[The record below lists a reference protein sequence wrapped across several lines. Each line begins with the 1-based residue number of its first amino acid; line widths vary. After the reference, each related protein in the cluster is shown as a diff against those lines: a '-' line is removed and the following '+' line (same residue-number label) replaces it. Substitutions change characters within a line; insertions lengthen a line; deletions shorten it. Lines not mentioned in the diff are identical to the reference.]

1 MDNQNLC
8 QYCNK
13 QYSTKGNATK
23 HEKLCRKNPKNPLY
37 VNKDMTKNEKK
48 LFSLIKQQKKEIELL
63 KSKLNQSNKKE
74 IINKS
79 INTTNT
85 SNSNNKNNCNNT
97 NNSNHVTIINNGQFS
112 KNIIADLKPINFGG
126 MKEHF
131 ENDFSNKYIDKG
143 MNGLANFI
151 CDVPCKD
158 RFITT
163 DFGRQT
169 ILFKISND
177 QAVSDPKANMLL
189 NNTIKQN
196 ADTII
201 EKAEDRYQYYIAQ
214 IQEARDDDI
223 EPDRLDVE
231 KKNKTKELKSIVQNV
246 KDNIAIEF
254 PEATKVI
261 VLKGMTNK
269 IINNEIIN
277 NNNYIE

>member
-1 MDNQNLC
+1 MDIHNLC

-23 HEKLCRKNPKNPLY
+23 HENLCRKNPNNPLY
-37 VNKDMTKNEKK
+37 VNENMTKNEKK

-63 KSKLNQSNKKE
+63 KSKLNHSNKKE
-74 IINKS
+74 IINNS
-79 INTTNT
+79 INTI
-85 SNSNNKNNCNNT
+85 NSNNCNNT
-97 NNSNHVTIINNGQFS
+97 NNTNHVTIINNRQFS
-112 KNIIADLKPINFGG
+112 KNIIEDLKPINFGG

-131 ENDFSNKYIDKG
+131 KNDFSNKYIDKG
-143 MNGLANFI
+143 MTGLANFI

-158 RFITT
+158 KFITT

-223 EPDRLDVE
+223 EPDKLHVE

-246 KDNIAIEF
+246 KDNISIEF

-277 NNNYIE
+277 NKNHYIE